1 MRCPKHPELETRFRC
16 EKFDV
21 YMCEKCMECRSP
33 DLHCKHRQA
42 CLIWEFTRQDL
53 DSEGKENKRNA

>member
-42 CLIWEFTRQDL
+42 CIIWELTREDL
-53 DSEGKENKRNA
+53 DSDRKDNKRKT